1 MGFKG
6 VEMLKFI
13 QKESLY
19 FAVLLCISCGY
30 FIFWGLDYIENGSS
44 YIFLIATL
52 FGVFMAF
59 NIGGN
64 DVANS
69 FGTSVGAKTLSIKQ
83 ALFVAA
89 VFEVSGAMIAGGEVT
104 KTIRKGIV
112 DFSVIA
118 LEPTQFIAIM
128 MSALLAAALWLLF
141 ASLKG
146 LPVST
151 THSIIGGIVGSS
163 ITMGMIIGGEESA
176 LDLVHWDK
184 IGLIALSWVISPI
197 LGGLMAFIIYWVI
210 KTKIINY
217 NENAHHELK
226 MLKKEKKELKSEMRV
241 RLAKLSEHDR
251 LCELSL
257 MTIDSESREDDYE
270 DGSMESFY
278 YKGLEDI
285 NQKKEALQPYRA
297 LEVYLPIVAG
307 FGAIVISGLVIFKGI
322 KHMHLG
328 LSNIQNLLI
337 IAMVGT
343 SIYLAT
349 YVYSR
354 SIKGKN
360 LESITFLTFSWLQVF
375 TASAFAFSHGSNDI
389 ANAIGP
395 FAAVLDTLKTG
406 ELGNSAPVPPVAM
419 LTFGVALITG
429 LWFIGKEVIATVGT
443 KLTHIFP
450 ASGFAAELGASSVI
464 LLASELG
471 IPVSSTHILIGA
483 ILGIGLVNAQANWAL
498 MKPIVTAWIITMP
511 ASVVLSSATLYIL
524 LALF

>member
-1 MGFKG
+1 M
-6 VEMLKFI
+6 V
-13 QKESLY
+13 QKVQRESFY
-19 FAVLLCISCGY
+19 FGALLVLFSGY
-30 FIFWGLDYIENGSS
+30 FILWGLDYIGDGSTL
-44 YIFLIATL
+44 IFLIATL
-52 FGVFMAF
+52 FGIFMAF

-83 ALFVAA
+83 ALIVAA

-112 DFSVIA
+112 DLSSIS
-118 LEPTQFIAIM
+118 LDPIQFISIM

-141 ASLKG
+141 ASRKG

-151 THSIIGGIVGSS
+151 THAIIGGIVGSS
-163 ITMGMIIGGEESA
+163 ITMGMILGGIETA
-176 LDLVHWDK
+176 FDLVHWNK
-184 IGLIALSWVISPI
+184 VGLIAVSWVISPI

-210 KTKIINY
+210 KTKIITY
-217 NENAHHELK
+217 NENAHCQLK
-226 MLKKEKKELKSEMRV
+226 ELKKEKKELKSEMRR
-241 RLAKLSEHDR
+241 RLEKLSEHDR

-257 MTIDSESREDDYE
+257 MSLDSEARQEDDYE
-270 DGSMESFY
+270 KGNLESFY
-278 YKGLEDI
+278 YKGIEYI

-297 LEVYLPIVAG
+297 LEVYLPFVAG
-307 FGAIVISGLVIFKGI
+307 FGAIIITGLVIFKGI

-343 SIYLAT
+343 TVYLAT

-354 SIKGKN
+354 SIKGKD

-395 FAAVLDTLKTG
+395 FAAVLDTLRTG
-406 ELGNSAPVPPVAM
+406 SMGSSAPVPPIAM
-419 LTFGVALITG
+419 LTFGVALIAG
-429 LWFIGKEVIATVGT
+429 LWFIGKEVIETVGT

-483 ILGIGLVNAQANWAL
+483 ILGIGLVNAKANWSL
-498 MKPIVTAWIITMP
+498 MKPIAAAWVITLP
-511 ASVVLSSATLYIL
+511 AAAILSSITLYIL
-524 LALF
+524 LQVF

>member
-1 MGFKG
+1 MIRA
-6 VEMLKFI
+6 I
-13 QKESLY
+13 QKDN
-19 FAVLLCISCGY
+19 FFFGLLLFISTGY
-30 FIFWGLDYIENGSS
+30 FIYWGLDYIQEGST
-44 YIFLIATL
+44 YIFLVAAL

-69 FGTSVGAKTLSIKQ
+69 FGTSVGAKTLTIKQ
-83 ALFVAA
+83 ALMVAA
-89 VFEVSGAMIAGGEVT
+89 VFEVSGAMIAGTEVT

-112 DFSVIA
+112 DLSTIS

-151 THSIIGGIVGSS
+151 THAIIGGIVGSS
-163 ITMGMIIGGEESA
+163 VTMGMLLGGSA
-176 LDLVHWDK
+176 QAFDLVHWDK
-184 IGLIALSWVISPI
+184 IRTIALSWVISPV
-197 LGGLMAFIIYWVI
+197 LGGVMAYGIFWVI
-210 KTKIINY
+210 KTKIIDY
-217 NENAHHELK
+217 NENADVELK
-226 MLKKEKKELKSEMRV
+226 KIKSEKKTLKKEMKIQ
-241 RLAKLSEHDR
+241 LAQMSEHDR

-257 MTIDSESREDDYE
+257 MTIDAESKMEDDYE
-270 DGSMESFY
+270 SGYMESYY
-278 YKGLEDI
+278 YKELELIHD
-285 NQKKEALQPYRA
+285 KKEALQPYRA
-297 LEVYLPIVAG
+297 LEVYLPFIAG
-307 FGAIVISGLVIFKGI
+307 FGAVIITGLVIFKGI

-343 SIYLAT
+343 SVYLAT
-349 YVYSR
+349 YIYSK
-354 SIKGKN
+354 SIKGKD
-360 LESITFLTFSWLQVF
+360 LSSVTFLTFSWLQVF

-389 ANAIGP
+389 ANAVGP
-395 FAAVLDTLKTG
+395 FAAVLDTLRTG
-406 ELGNSAPVPPVAM
+406 TVGSSASVPPIAM
-419 LTFGVALITG
+419 LTFGVALVVG

-483 ILGIGLVNAQANWAL
+483 ILGIGLVNTQANWAL
-498 MKPIVTAWIITMP
+498 MKPIMLAWVITLP
-511 ASVVLSSATLYIL
+511 VAAVLSSATLYL
-524 LALF
+524 LLQCF